1 MITFY
6 TEEDL
11 TSFGN
16 YLLSE
21 TRKDITSE
29 VNRDKVTHADVANW
43 KDDHDCY

>member
-6 TEEDL
+6 NEEDL

-21 TRKDITSE
+21 TRKDRTSE
-29 VNRDKVTHADVANW
+29 INRDNVTHADVANW
-43 KDDHDCY
+43 MEDYNGG